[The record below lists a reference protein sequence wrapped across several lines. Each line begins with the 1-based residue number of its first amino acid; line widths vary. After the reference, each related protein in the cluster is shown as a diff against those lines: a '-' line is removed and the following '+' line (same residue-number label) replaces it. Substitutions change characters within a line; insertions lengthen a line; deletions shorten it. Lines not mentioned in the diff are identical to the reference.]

1 MSAPSFEGGGGAGG
15 GAALVHRLVEARPP
29 GAGVKLRVR
38 AEEVRSARGA
48 LVRSAVLGVDVLA
61 GEGRLGALAAQ
72 DLVLL
77 GGELAAPLLVCLL
90 DLLGHSIL
98 RSAVVQA

>member
-1 MSAPSFEGGGGAGG
+1 MASVISLL
-15 GAALVHRLVEARPP
+15 AASLGHRLEETRPP
-29 GAGVKLRVR
+29 GAGVELRVR

-61 GEGRLGALAAQ
+61 GEGRLGAPAAQ

-77 GGELAAPLLVCLL
+77 GGELAAPLLGWLL
-90 DLLGHSIL
+90 DLLGHSIP
-98 RSAVVQA
+98 RSAVAQAQA